1 MIGSASRQR
10 RSGPIGGIS
19 FARTPQ
25 RVLYIDASYLGLKSF
40 VLIGGGMHR
49 IICLGCGSA
58 MIGALM
64 CGLACGAEST
74 GPAAESPP
82 ELIEIVVTAQKRE
95 QRLQDVGLTVSAL
108 GSDTLDRL
116 GVKDISDLAKA
127 VPGLNFSPSANN
139 TPVFTLRGVGFFE
152 ASIQAYPDVSV
163 YLDQAPLPF
172 PVMTN
177 LTAFDLERVEVLKG
191 PQGTLFGA
199 NATGGAINF
208 IPAKPTSAF
217 EGGGDLSYG
226 SFNTRSVEAFISGP
240 LSDTISARLAVKTVS
255 GDGWQ
260 QNYSP
265 KYYPNA
271 ANGVQ
276 TAPHYD
282 VGAVSDPATIGVTPV
297 DRLGKTDTAAV
308 RLLVD
313 WAPSDTVKIS
323 ANLNSWRDASDPQ
336 APQLYSFSPVNPVP
350 ANYLL
355 TNFPLAPQND
365 RAATWDQYMIPRADN
380 KLTQGVVRADW
391 TFVPS
396 LTLTSLSNYI
406 RYSLNQ
412 VVEGDGTP
420 FSGLD
425 LPQNHGTARTFSQE
439 LRLANTGSAT
449 THWVVGA
456 NYEQDN
462 TFENDHVAYNA
473 SSSGLD
479 NGIFTSGYS
488 STEKMK
494 NYAGFANIEQ
504 ELLPTLSVR
513 AGARYTQSN
522 RSAINSTYDSGD
534 GVDAAFFANVLSPLY
549 QQFIVGVPAAQVV
562 VPVIPIG
569 QNFTLNPAT
578 GLPQQFYGV
587 LDEHNVSWSLGAD
600 YKPVEGI
607 LLYANVAKGYKA
619 GSIGTISGAV
629 WNAWTPA
636 KQESVLDYE
645 IGFKTDWLEHRLS
658 VNAAGFYY
666 DYKDKQVRAKFV
678 DPFFGPLDVLVNVPK
693 SDVTGV
699 ELELTAV
706 PLRNL
711 QFALAATYLHTE
723 VKDYIGTVGAEPNPN
738 APGLLQAVTQDF
750 RGAPLPFS
758 PRLQLAARAD
768 YSFDIGRSWRPFVGV
783 DVSYQDSAVS
793 SLQGTSQLQD
803 QYKINARGLTNVR
816 LGAASDDG
824 HWTVTIWGK
833 NVTDKYYWTSAIQ
846 AYDTNVRYA
855 GRPAEYGVSVRYLS
869 K

>member
-1 MIGSASRQR
+1 
-10 RSGPIGGIS
+10 
-19 FARTPQ
+19 
-25 RVLYIDASYLGLKSF
+25 
-40 VLIGGGMHR
+40 MHKF
-49 IICLGCGSA
+49 IYVGCGSA
-58 MIGALM
+58 VVGALL
-64 CGLACGAEST
+64 CNYSSAADVT
-74 GPAAESPP
+74 GPVSAGSPP
-82 ELIEIVVTAQKRE
+82 ELAEIVVTAQKRE

-108 GSDTLDRL
+108 SSDTLDRL
-116 GVKDISDLAKA
+116 RVNDISDLSKV
-127 VPGLNFSPSANN
+127 VPGLNFTLSAND
-139 TPVFTLRGVGFFE
+139 TPVFILRGVGFFE

-208 IPAKPTSAF
+208 IAAKPTGTLQ
-217 EGGGDLSYG
+217 GGAELSYG
-226 SFNTRSVEAFISGP
+226 SFNTRSIEAFISGP
-240 LSDTISARLAVKTVS
+240 LSDTVAARLAVKTVS

-265 KYYPNA
+265 NYYPNA

-276 TAPHYD
+276 TTPHYD
-282 VGAVSDPATIGVTPV
+282 VGAVSDPAKIGVTPV
-297 DRLGKTDTAAV
+297 NKLGKTDTAAV

-313 WAPSDTVKIS
+313 WSPTSDLKVS
-323 ANLNSWRDASDPQ
+323 ANINAWRDASDPQ

-350 ANYLL
+350 PDYLL
-355 TNFPLAPQND
+355 TNFPLAPQNG
-365 RAATWDQYMIPRADN
+365 RSASWDQYMIPRADN
-380 KLTQGVVRADW
+380 KLEQGVLRIDW
-391 TFVPS
+391 TFVPE

-406 RYSLNQ
+406 QYSMNQ
-412 VVEGDGTP
+412 VVEADGTP

-425 LPQNHGTARTFSQE
+425 LPQNHGTARTISQE
-439 LRLANTGSAT
+439 LRLANSGST
-449 THWVVGA
+449 QTHWVVGA

-494 NYAGFANIEQ
+494 NYAAFANIEQ
-504 ELLPTLSVR
+504 QIVPTLSFR

-522 RSAINSTYDSGD
+522 RHAENSTYDSGD

-549 QQFIVGVPAAQVV
+549 QQFIVGVPAADVV
-562 VPVIPIG
+562 VPTIAIG
-569 QNFTLNPAT
+569 ENFTLNPAT
-578 GLPQQFYGV
+578 GLPQQFNGV
-587 LDEHNVSWSLGAD
+587 LDEHNVSWSGGFD
-600 YKPVEGI
+600 YRPVDNV
-607 LLYANVAKGYKA
+607 LVYLNVAKGYKA

-645 IGFKTDWLEHRLS
+645 IGFKTDWMGHRLS
-658 VNAAGFYY
+658 LNGAAFYY

-678 DPFFGPLDVLVNVPK
+678 DPFFGPLDLLVNVPK
-693 SDVTGV
+693 SDVAGAEI
-699 ELELTAV
+699 ELSAAPV
-706 PLRNL
+706 RDL
-711 QFALAATYLHTE
+711 QLGLSATYLHTK
-723 VKDYIGTVGAEPNPN
+723 VKEYIGTVAAEPNPN

-750 RGAPLPFS
+750 SGAPLPFS
-758 PRLQLAARAD
+758 PRMQVAARAD
-768 YSFDIGRSWRPFVGV
+768 YSFDVGYSWKPFLGV
-783 DVSYQDSAVS
+783 DFSYQDSAES
-793 SLQGTSQLQD
+793 SLQGTAALRD
-803 QYKINARGLTNVR
+803 TYRINARGLTNLRMGV
-816 LGAASDDG
+816 ASDDG
-824 HWTVTIWGK
+824 HWVATIWGK
-833 NVTDKYYWTSAIQ
+833 NVTNKYYWTSAIQ

-855 GRPAEYGVSVRYLS
+855 GRPAEYGISVKYLS